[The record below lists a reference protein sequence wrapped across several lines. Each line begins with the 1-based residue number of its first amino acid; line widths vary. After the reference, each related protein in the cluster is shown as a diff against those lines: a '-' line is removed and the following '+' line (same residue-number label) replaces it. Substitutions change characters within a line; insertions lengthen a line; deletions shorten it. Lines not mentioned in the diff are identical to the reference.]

1 MEPKKD
7 DSIAHKIYNYYNWDK
22 NEREKSKGVYII
34 KKSDI
39 INFQN
44 RIRYKDLEKF
54 IQGKKDNSKLEAHI
68 AEYYSQNDIDLK
80 EKKEIYLSKIE
91 ESKNENIG
99 EDRIRID
106 EKLYEILKNMQYEVK
121 VIEDKDPKLNT
132 EKKDEYK
139 KVENKEKKIEESQKE
154 KNEEKGNNTQTEI
167 KKEESFKNDEGE
179 KKKDETGLD
188 ENIKEEEKK
197 KKEEEELKKQEELKK
212 AEEEKIKQEEL
223 KREKEKEEKEHKEDK
238 PTIENNN
245 DSKEINSNP
254 EIPNLDSEKGQS
266 PPNKENENQNHP
278 KVQSSENLHEQV
290 GGEIN
295 KPIDINNNIPGITL
309 NEDNENNVPNNVG
322 EDKDKKDKNKPEQT
336 NEINTNLAQNEIKED
351 NLISEALSSG
361 QKDTTFLNKKTEGE
375 GIPVDE
381 QNKKTK
387 LEEINTQSNPEN
399 IENPEVKENQND
411 TNPNDI
417 NTHET
422 QEEINQ
428 EQENRIEN
436 TINTDNNNINANAN
450 QNQNPMNN
458 LELMIQFQQFQQK
471 YFNEHGSENNFVNNY
486 PLYFQ
491 NLPPQDYFPEVK
503 NGRIVLRTDLKSLG
517 LQNVGAT
524 CYMNATLE
532 CLIHIK
538 ELSEHLLSA
547 FYFRFPKDIEDYSAK
562 HKLSIQYVNIL
573 SQVYFPKLYNNNQKF
588 YAPYDFKNLISE
600 MNPLF
605 AGVQANDAKD
615 LLQFIL
621 ETMHSELK
629 MATQVF
635 VEYNIDQRNQGM
647 AMKYFYD
654 SYVTQNKSPVH
665 DYLYGV
671 NKIQSLCLNCNTVKY
686 NFQSYNLLYF
696 PLKEAKRCAI
706 LKKKEEDPNFNE
718 TNYILN
724 LEDCFAHNE
733 KTEKFEGDNQM
744 YCNDCFRLADAEYQS
759 SLFTAP
765 TVLSIVLNRGRGNKD
780 FTEDFIFGTELDI
793 KKYIHNPNALHGKYY
808 LIGMVV
814 HSGTNDMGG
823 HFIAYCRMDKHSKWF
838 CYNDAWV
845 YEEDDIDSK
854 LNQNCPYILFYHYDN
869 EYVPPKPETQ
879 NINIQIENKEDIKKE
894 NGKEDEEHK
903 EEKKEEKKEDI
914 INDKEEKE
922 TGNEINAKKQN
933 KDNINNENNENK
945 NDNNPCPKDEGNN
958 NNNKEAV
965 EIKDGIKHDV
975 IKEEEIKEGKKIEGE
990 DKNNLSNKD
999 KNEEKEK
1006 EKNEQNIDDK
1016 KETKEE
1022 KTNNEKPSEENG
1034 KTISGNEEIIKEEKK
1049 EDTKTDDKDKKED
1062 PKLPGEIN
1070 NPIPEGDK
1078 DKKEDQKLPGK
1089 INNPIPEGDNKNQ
1102 NKEKEEEKKEEIP
1115 KFENPNTEQKQ
1126 KEEASAEPTIE
1137 KNKEEKKEANPNAE
1151 QKDEKKEQIP
1161 GEKPKENPGQDKEEG
1176 NTDQK

>member
-1 MEPKKD
+1 ME
-7 DSIAHKIYNYYNWDK
+7 
-22 NEREKSKGVYII
+22 
-34 KKSDI
+34 
-39 INFQN
+39 
-44 RIRYKDLEKF
+44 
-54 IQGKKDNSKLEAHI
+54 
-68 AEYYSQNDIDLK
+68 
-80 EKKEIYLSKIE
+80 
-91 ESKNENIG
+91 
-99 EDRIRID
+99 
-106 EKLYEILKNMQYEVK
+106 
-121 VIEDKDPKLNT
+121 
-132 EKKDEYK
+132 
-139 KVENKEKKIEESQKE
+139 
-154 KNEEKGNNTQTEI
+154 
-167 KKEESFKNDEGE
+167 
-179 KKKDETGLD
+179 
-188 ENIKEEEKK
+188 
-197 KKEEEELKKQEELKK
+197 
-212 AEEEKIKQEEL
+212 
-223 KREKEKEEKEHKEDK
+223 
-238 PTIENNN
+238 
-245 DSKEINSNP
+245 
-254 EIPNLDSEKGQS
+254 
-266 PPNKENENQNHP
+266 
-278 KVQSSENLHEQV
+278 
-290 GGEIN
+290 
-295 KPIDINNNIPGITL
+295 
-309 NEDNENNVPNNVG
+309 

-336 NEINTNLAQNEIKED
+336 NEINTNLAQSEIKEG
-351 NLISEALSSG
+351 NLITEALSSG
-361 QKDTTFLNKKTEGE
+361 QKDTATFLNKKTEGE
-375 GIPVDE
+375 GIPVNE

-399 IENPEVKENQND
+399 KENPEIQENQND

-422 QEEINQ
+422 HEEINI

-436 TINTDNNNINANAN
+436 TINTDNNNINANA
-450 QNQNPMNN
+450 NQNPMNN

-491 NLPPQDYFPEVK
+491 NLPPQNYFPEVK
-503 NGRIVLRTDLKSLG
+503 NGRIVLRTDISSLG

-706 LKKKEEDPNFNE
+706 LKKKEEDPNFDE

-765 TVLSIVLNRGRGNKD
+765 TVLSIVLNRGRGNED
-780 FTEDFIFGTELDI
+780 FKEDFIFGTELDI
-793 KKYIHNPNALHGKYY
+793 KKYIHNQNAVHGKYY

-854 LNQNCPYILFYHYDN
+854 LNKNSPYILFYHYDN

-879 NINIQIENKEDIKKE
+879 NINIQRENKEDIKKE

-922 TGNEINAKKQN
+922 TENEINTEEQN

-958 NNNKEAV
+958 NKEAV

-975 IKEEEIKEGKKIEGE
+975 IKEEEIKEGIKIEGE

-1006 EKNEQNIDDK
+1006 EKNEQKFDDK

-1022 KTNNEKPSEENG
+1022 KTNNEKTSEENG
-1034 KTISGNEEIIKEEKK
+1034 KTISGKEEIINEEKK

-1062 PKLPGEIN
+1062 PKLPGEN
-1070 NPIPEGDK
+1070 NS
-1078 DKKEDQKLPGK
+1078 Q
-1089 INNPIPEGDNKNQ
+1089 IPEGDNKNQ
-1102 NKEKEEEKKEEIP
+1102 NKEKEKEEEKKEEIP
-1115 KFENPNTEQKQ
+1115 KIENPNPEQNP
-1126 KEEASAEPTIE
+1126 KEEASAKPKIE
-1137 KNKEEKKEANPNAE
+1137 KNQEEKKEANPNE
-1151 QKDEKKEQIP
+1151 EPKDEKKEQIP
-1161 GEKPKENPGQDKEEG
+1161 EEKPEENPGQEKEGG

>member
-39 INFQN
+39 INFQI
-44 RIRYKDLEKF
+44 RIRYKDLEEF
-54 IQGKKDNSKLEAHI
+54 IQEKKDNSKLEAHI
-68 AEYYSQNDIDLK
+68 AEYYSQNEIDLK

-132 EKKDEYK
+132 EKKDEDK
-139 KVENKEKKIEESQKE
+139 KVENEEKKIEESQKE

-167 KKEESFKNDEGE
+167 KKEEIVKNDEGE
-179 KKKDETGLD
+179 KKKDEKGTD

-245 DSKEINSNP
+245 DSKEIHSNP

-266 PPNKENENQNHP
+266 QPNNENENQNHP

-336 NEINTNLAQNEIKED
+336 NEINTNLAQNELKED
-351 NLISEALSSG
+351 NLTSEALSSR
-361 QKDTTFLNKKTEGE
+361 QKDTATFLNKKTEGE

-399 IENPEVKENQND
+399 KENPEIQENQND

-422 QEEINQ
+422 NEEINQ

-436 TINTDNNNINANAN
+436 TINTDNSNINANANAN

-503 NGRIVLRTDLKSLG
+503 NGRIVLKTDLKSLG

-706 LKKKEEDPNFNE
+706 LKKKEEDPNFDE

-765 TVLSIVLNRGRGNKD
+765 TVLSIVLNRGRGNQD
-780 FTEDFIFGTELDI
+780 FKEDFIFGTELDI

-922 TGNEINAKKQN
+922 TENEINTEEQN

-945 NDNNPCPKDEGNN
+945 NDNNPGTKDEG

-999 KNEEKEK
+999 KKEEKEK
-1006 EKNEQNIDDK
+1006 EKKEQKIDDK
-1016 KETKEE
+1016 KEEKEE

-1049 EDTKTDDKDKKED
+1049 EDTKTDDKKD
-1062 PKLPGEIN
+1062 
-1070 NPIPEGDK
+1070 DK
-1078 DKKEDQKLPGK
+1078 DKTEDQKLPGE

-1102 NKEKEEEKKEEIP
+1102 NKEKEKEGEGEKKEEIP
-1115 KFENPNTEQKQ
+1115 KIENQNPEKP
-1126 KEEASAEPTIE
+1126 KEEASAEP
-1137 KNKEEKKEANPNAE
+1137 
-1151 QKDEKKEQIP
+1151 KDEKKEQNP
-1161 GEKPKENPGQDKEEG
+1161 EEKPKEDPGQEKEGG
-1176 NTDQK
+1176 NTNQK

>member
-39 INFQN
+39 INFKT
-44 RIRYKDLEKF
+44 RIKYEYLEKF
-54 IQGKKDNSKLEAHI
+54 IQEKKDNSKLEALI
-68 AEYYSQNDIDLK
+68 TEYYSQNEIDLK
-80 EKKEIYLSKIE
+80 EKKEVYLSKIE

-99 EDRIRID
+99 EDKIIVD
-106 EKLYEILKNMQYEVK
+106 QKFFEILKNMQYEIK
-121 VIEDKDPKLNT
+121 VVEDMDPKLNT
-132 EKKDEYK
+132 EKKDEGK

-167 KKEESFKNDEGE
+167 KKEESVKNDERE
-179 KKKDETGLD
+179 KKKDEKGLD

-223 KREKEKEEKEHKEDK
+223 KREKEKEEKEHKENK
-238 PTIENNN
+238 PAIENTN
-245 DSKEINSNP
+245 DSKEIHSNP

-266 PPNKENENQNHP
+266 QPNKENENQNHP

-361 QKDTTFLNKKTEGE
+361 QKDTATFLNKKTEGE
-375 GIPVDE
+375 GIPVNE

-387 LEEINTQSNPEN
+387 MEEINTQSNPEN
-399 IENPEVKENQND
+399 IENPEIKENQND

-422 QEEINQ
+422 HEEINL

-436 TINTDNNNINANAN
+436 TNNTDNSNINANANAN

-503 NGRIVLRTDLKSLG
+503 NGRIVLKTDLKSLG

-671 NKIQSLCLNCNTVKY
+671 NKIQSFCLNCHTVKY

-706 LKKKEEDPNFNE
+706 LKKKEEDPNFDE

-793 KKYIHNPNALHGKYY
+793 KKYIHNPNAVHGKYY

-814 HSGTNDMGG
+814 HSGTSDMGG

-854 LNQNCPYILFYHYDN
+854 LNKNCPYILFYHYDN

-879 NINIQIENKEDIKKE
+879 NINTQIENKEDIKKE

-922 TGNEINAKKQN
+922 TENEINAKKQN

-945 NDNNPCPKDEGNN
+945 NDNNPGQKDEG

-965 EIKDGIKHDV
+965 EIKVKHDV

-999 KNEEKEK
+999 KKEEKEK
-1006 EKNEQNIDDK
+1006 EKNEQKIDDK
-1016 KETKEE
+1016 KKEKEE

-1034 KTISGNEEIIKEEKK
+1034 KTISGNEEIIKKEKK
-1049 EDTKTDDKDKKED
+1049 EVTKTDDKKD
-1062 PKLPGEIN
+1062 
-1070 NPIPEGDK
+1070 DK
-1078 DKKEDQKLPGK
+1078 DKKEDQKLPGE

-1102 NKEKEEEKKEEIP
+1102 NKEKEGKKKEEIP
-1115 KFENPNTEQKQ
+1115 KIENPNPEKP
-1126 KEEASAEPTIE
+1126 KEEASAEPKIE
-1137 KNKEEKKEANPNAE
+1137 KNKEEIKESNSNGEP
-1151 QKDEKKEQIP
+1151 KDEKKEQNP
-1161 GEKPKENPGQDKEEG
+1161 EEKPKENPGQEKEGG
-1176 NTDQK
+1176 NTNQK